1 MNSINFFFC
10 FSGLYFSFGY
20 GRLYQEKN
28 NNIKLNDGVSLFMC
42 ADKSVR
48 FIEGNQSTGLVPAL
62 VLDGMVVIYYYLIN
76 LLLLLF

>member
-1 MNSINFFFC
+1 
-10 FSGLYFSFGY
+10 
-20 GRLYQEKN
+20 
-28 NNIKLNDGVSLFMC
+28 MC